1 MTNQFVRMVLA
12 ATAVAT
18 LALSTPASAGGY
30 PSGQGYGYSQPDRH
44 HSGGYG
50 NSGHYLPPQ
59 GDWYEQDRHRP
70 HYPGHGRRGICEPHE
85 AVEKAH
91 DFGLRRVGIE
101 RVTRHEIVVSGRQYG
116 HRALLVFDRFSRHCR
131 VIATRG
137 L

>member
-1 MTNQFVRMVLA
+1 MTRQSSRMVLV
-12 ATAVAT
+12 ATAIAMLAT
-18 LALSTPASAGGY
+18 SMPANAGGY
-30 PSGQGYGYSQPDRH
+30 PSGHGYGYSQPDRH

-59 GDWYEQDRHRP
+59 GGWYGHDHGRP
-70 HYPGHGRRGICEPHE
+70 QYPGHGRRGICEPHE

>member
-1 MTNQFVRMVLA
+1 MTRQSVRMALV
-12 ATAVAT
+12 ATAIAM
-18 LALSTPASAGGY
+18 LAMSMPAQAGGY
-30 PSGQGYGYSQPDRH
+30 PYGDGYGYSQDDRR

-50 NSGHYLPPQ
+50 NSGNFH
-59 GDWYEQDRHRP
+59 GRP

-85 AVEKAH
+85 AVERAR
-91 DFGLRRVGIE
+91 DFGLRRIGIE
-101 RVTRHEIVVSGRQYG
+101 RVTRHEIVVSGRHYG